1 MSGSWYRNYSTYYK
15 AEPSRIRAIDELIS
29 LLQSHENLSYH
40 GAIRRV
46 FDAGLE
52 CLMKEIAYASP
63 KLEESAEIARLFR
76 IAKGRADRKKEF
88 ETIYKELGPHVI
100 QKIARETGV
109 NFDELLDAYRLP
121 LSAPNRSEVMSR
133 WISEYMADG
142 KMHLAPQI
150 IEAAIVDGVLM
161 DPEIDPIRHE
171 KDVSIFRK
179 VASKRGYSSGTRDEW
194 QRV

>member
-15 AEPSRIRAIDELIS
+15 AEPSRVRAIDELIS

-40 GAIRRV
+40 GAVRRV

-52 CLMKEIAYASP
+52 CLLKEITYASP

-100 QKIARETGV
+100 QEIAQETGV
-109 NFDELLDAYRLP
+109 NFDELLDAYKLP
-121 LSAPNRSEVMSR
+121 LSPPNKSKVMDR

-142 KMHLAPQI
+142 KMHVPSEI
-150 IEAAIVDGVLM
+150 IEAAVADGILM
-161 DPEIDPIRHE
+161 DPELDPARYK
-171 KDVSIFRK
+171 KDVSLFKNR
-179 VASKRGYSSGTRDEW
+179 ASECGYSGGPRNEW
-194 QRV
+194 QRI